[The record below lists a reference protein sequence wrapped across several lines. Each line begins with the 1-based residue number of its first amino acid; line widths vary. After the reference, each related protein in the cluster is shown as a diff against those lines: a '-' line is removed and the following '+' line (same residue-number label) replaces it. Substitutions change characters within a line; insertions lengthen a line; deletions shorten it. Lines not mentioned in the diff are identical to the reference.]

1 MNRALVAFAAVAS
14 LVSGCAT
21 LPRTD
26 DFGSERRDEQH
37 HSSRSEEA
45 GLTRRDEQTTRI
57 ATTQGTTVRTAAS
70 AVRR

>member
-1 MNRALVAFAAVAS
+1 MNRVLVAFAVVAS

-26 DFGSERRDEQH
+26 DFGSERRDEAH
-37 HSSRSEEA
+37 HSSRSDEA
-45 GLTRRDEQTTRI
+45 SLARRDEQTARI
-57 ATTQGTTVRTAAS
+57 ATTQGTTVRPTVS